1 MRPLLLAQVL
11 TLGLASVAFA
21 RPIGGPQQAG
31 QTRVETGASS
41 VDADEL
47 GVSVDRIR
55 LRFRRDQPLGDVFD
69 PDRLKLS
76 AYVDVVAKAPP
87 IQLFGPNPKKELTS
101 GAVPF
106 GIPTHRDMLNI
117 MTPQEFR
124 TPPADLTAL
133 INWLAERLSKQSE
146 RRQSDSK

>member
-1 MRPLLLAQVL
+1 MRPLLLIVVL
-11 TLGLASVAFA
+11 TLGLGSAAFA
-21 RPIGGPQQAG
+21 QGGAVPQQTGESRAETT
-31 QTRVETGASS
+31 TRP
-41 VDADEL
+41 VDAEEL

-55 LRFRRDQPLGDVFD
+55 LRFRRNQPLGDVFD

-87 IQLFGPNPKKELTS
+87 LQLFGPDPKKELTS

-106 GIPTHRDMLNI
+106 GGPTHRDMLNI

-133 INWLAERLSKQSE
+133 INWLAERLAKQSESKQS
-146 RRQSDSK
+146 K